1 MKDNDCDLFTRIRL
15 VADLDK
21 YMSGGSI
28 LHININEGDVS
39 IDTLVDMAKTMY
51 KQGVVY
57 FAFNKIL
64 AECTDCG
71 KTFTTDKDT
80 FDRNEVTCP
89 DCGSKNT
96 ECALRIVGFIRK
108 FSSWS
113 SERQAEG
120 KQRKFYSNLIKG
132 V

>member
-1 MKDNDCDLFTRIRL
+1 MP
-15 VADLDK
+15 V
-21 YMSGGSI
+21 
-28 LHININEGDVS
+28 
-39 IDTLVDMAKTMY
+39 DTLVDLAKAMY

-64 AECTDCG
+64 AECCDCG
-71 KTFTTDKDT
+71 KVFTTDKET
-80 FDRNEVTCP
+80 FDAHNVVCP
-89 DCGSKNT
+89 KCGSNHT

-113 SERQAEG
+113 SERQVEG
-120 KQRKFYSNLIKG
+120 KQRKFYSNLVKG